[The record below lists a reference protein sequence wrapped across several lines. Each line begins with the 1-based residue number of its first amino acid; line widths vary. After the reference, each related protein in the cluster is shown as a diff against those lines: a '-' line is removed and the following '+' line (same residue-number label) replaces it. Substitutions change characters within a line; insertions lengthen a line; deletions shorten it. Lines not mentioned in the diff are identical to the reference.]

1 MKKLANIYQLGVKEL
16 RSLFHDMVLL
26 IAVVYSFSFGIYS
39 AATGISHELHNTAIA
54 IVDADRSPLSRRIA
68 DAFMPP
74 YFRKPQLIPLEAV
87 DAAMDSGRYTF
98 VIDIPADF
106 AKDVMA
112 GRNPELQVN
121 VDATAMNQ
129 AGIGDGYIQNIISGE
144 IREFVQGYREPA
156 ALPVGLAVRVKFNP
170 NLTTSWFTSVMELIN
185 NITLLSMVLTGA
197 ALMRERERGTI
208 EHLLV
213 MPLTP
218 FEIMTAKVWANGLI
232 VLVAAGLSLWLLIK
246 GVLQVQITGSI
257 PLFLGGT
264 ALYLFSSTAMGI
276 FFATVARSMPQLGL
290 LFILIVLPMNILSG
304 GSSPR
309 ESMPEVLQAIMQFAP
324 STHFVTFA
332 QAILYRGAGFDVV
345 WPNYAAV
352 SLIGGIFFAA
362 ALARLRKSI
371 TLAM

>member
-1 MKKLANIYQLGVKEL
+1 MKKLINIYQLGAKEL
-16 RSLFHDMVLL
+16 RSLFHDTVLL
-26 IAVVYSFSFGIYS
+26 IAVIYSFSFGIYS
-39 AATGISHELHNTAIA
+39 AANGISHELHNTAIA
-54 IVDADRSPLSRRIA
+54 IVDEDRSPLSRRIA
-68 DAFMPP
+68 DAFRPP
-74 YFRKPQLIPLEAV
+74 YFRQPQLIAIEAV
-87 DAAMDSGRYTF
+87 DAAMDSGLYTF
-98 VIDIPADF
+98 VIDIPPDF
-106 AKDVMA
+106 EKNVVA
-112 GRNPELQVN
+112 GRYPELQVN
-121 VDATAMNQ
+121 VDATAVNQ
-129 AGIGDGYIQNIISGE
+129 AGIGDGYIQNIIGGE
-144 IREFVQGYREPA
+144 IREFIQGFRGPA
-156 ALPVGLAVRVKFNP
+156 PLPVELLTRVKFNP
-170 NLTTSWFTSVMELIN
+170 NLTTSWFVSVMELIN

-218 FEIMTAKVWANGLI
+218 FEIMAAKVWANGLI
-232 VLVAAGLSLWLLIK
+232 VLVAAGLSLWLVITGL
-246 GVLQVQITGSI
+246 LQVQITGSI

-309 ESMPEVLQAIMQFAP
+309 ESMPEILQTIMQFAP

-332 QAILYRGAGFDVV
+332 QAILYRGAGFAVV

-352 SLIGGIFFAA
+352 SLIGAVFFIA

-371 TLAM
+371 TLSI

>member
-1 MKKLANIYQLGVKEL
+1 MKKLTNILQLGIKEL
-16 RSLFHDMVLL
+16 RSLFHDTVLL

-39 AATGISHELHNTAIA
+39 AATGISHELHNASIA
-54 IVDADRSPLSRRIA
+54 IVDEDRSTLSRRIT

-87 DAAMDSGRYTF
+87 DAGMDSGLYTF
-98 VIDIPADF
+98 VIDIPPDF
-106 AKDVMA
+106 EKNVMA
-112 GRNPELQVN
+112 GRNPDLQVN
-121 VDATAMNQ
+121 VDATAVSQ
-129 AGIGDGYIQNIISGE
+129 AGIGDGYIRNIISGE
-144 IREFVQGYREPA
+144 IQEFLQGFRGPA
-156 ALPVGLAVRVKFNP
+156 PMPVELLTRIKFNP

-218 FEIMTAKVWANGLI
+218 FEIMAAKVWANGFI
-232 VLVAAGLSLWLLIK
+232 VLVASGLSLWLLIQ
-246 GVLQVQITGSI
+246 GFLQVHITGSI
-257 PLFLGGT
+257 PLFLCGT
-264 ALYLFSSTAMGI
+264 ALYLFSSTAIGI

-304 GSSPR
+304 GSTPR
-309 ESMPEVLQAIMQFAP
+309 ESMPEILQAIMQFAP

-345 WPNYAAV
+345 WPHYAAV
-352 SLIGGIFFAA
+352 SIIGAVFFIA
-362 ALARLRKSI
+362 ALTRLRKSI
-371 TLAM
+371 TLIM